1 MDATTMSQIGL
12 GGGVISILSVLV
24 AVFKYM
30 NHRTIRSRCCGN
42 TAEMGIDVDTP
53 KEPKDVKVEVAEKV
67 GRTGLDPVSH
77 F

>member
-1 MDATTMSQIGL
+1 MDTTTMSQIGL

-53 KEPKDVKVEVAEKV
+53 VVPVKPNTSEPH
-67 GRTGLDPVSH
+67 TP
-77 F
+77 

>member
-12 GGGVISILSVLV
+12 SGGVISILSI
-24 AVFKYM
+24 AFAIFKYI

-53 KEPKDVKVEVAEKV
+53 KTETAVVVKPVDV
-67 GRTGLDPVSH
+67 TPV
-77 F
+77 

>member
-1 MDATTMSQIGL
+1 MDSTTMSQIGL

-53 KEPKDVKVEVAEKV
+53 KQEVSKPVEVI
-67 GRTGLDPVSH
+67 PV
-77 F
+77 

>member
-30 NHRTIRSRCCGN
+30 NHRTIRSRCCGS

-53 KEPKDVKVEVAEKV
+53 KQDTTTLP
-67 GRTGLDPVSH
+67 TQPH
-77 F
+77 NP

>member
-1 MDATTMSQIGL
+1 MDSTTMSQIGL
-12 GGGVISILSVLV
+12 SGGVISILSVLV

-53 KEPKDVKVEVAEKV
+53 KTDVAVPVKPVEVV
-67 GRTGLDPVSH
+67 PV
-77 F
+77 

>member
-1 MDATTMSQIGL
+1 MSQIGL
-12 GGGVISILSVLV
+12 SGGVISILSVLV

-53 KEPKDVKVEVAEKV
+53 KKEEVSVPVKPVEVASV
-67 GRTGLDPVSH
+67 
-77 F
+77 

>member
-1 MDATTMSQIGL
+1 MDTTTMSQIGL

-53 KEPKDVKVEVAEKV
+53 KTEEKV
-67 GRTGLDPVSH
+67 NVRPEVIPV
-77 F
+77 